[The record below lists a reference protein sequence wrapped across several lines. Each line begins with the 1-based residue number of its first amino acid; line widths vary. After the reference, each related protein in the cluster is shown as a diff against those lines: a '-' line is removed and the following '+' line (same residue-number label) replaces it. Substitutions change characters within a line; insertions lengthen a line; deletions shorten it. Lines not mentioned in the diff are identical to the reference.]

1 MVWRLKKDSPAKTQ
15 RRKDAKKI
23 RVRLCAF
30 ASLRLCGKSCL
41 AIVMVLLIARPA
53 SAHEGPPFPLFVDQ
67 KVDRYV
73 VSLWSDPDVGDA
85 LFFVIISAPAK
96 LPPDLQVQIG
106 VQPASGRLPEAFYAG
121 TRESVSGQVQFRSLV
136 HFDAE
141 ELWRVRVRLQSSQGN
156 AETIATV
163 EATPPG
169 YGRWDLL
176 LYLFPFLAVGVLWA
190 VAMIRKTKRRT
201 GEKHA

>member
-1 MVWRLKKDSPAKTQ
+1 MKYFRPH
-15 RRKDAKKI
+15 
-23 RVRLCAF
+23 
-30 ASLRLCGKSCL
+30 
-41 AIVMVLLIARPA
+41 VLLAVVLLFAPIV

-67 KVDRYV
+67 KLDRYV
-73 VSLWSDPDVGDA
+73 VSLWTDPDVGDA
-85 LFFVIISAPAK
+85 LFFVIVSAPAE

-106 VQPASGRLPEAFYAG
+106 VQPASGRLPEAFYTG
-121 TRESVSGQVQFRSLV
+121 TRESVSGQVQYRALV

-141 ELWRVRVRLQSSQGN
+141 ELWRVRVRLQSSAGN

-176 LYLFPFLAVGVLWA
+176 LYLSPFLAVGVLWA
-190 VAMIRKTKRRT
+190 VAMIRKTKRR

>member
-1 MVWRLKKDSPAKTQ
+1 MSSVSYFRRHVLSPL
-15 RRKDAKKI
+15 I
-23 RVRLCAF
+23 
-30 ASLRLCGKSCL
+30 
-41 AIVMVLLIARPA
+41 VLLLAQTAI
-53 SAHEGPPFPLFVDQ
+53 AHEGPPFPLFVDQ
-67 KVDRYV
+67 KLDRYV

-85 LFFVIISAPAK
+85 LFFVIVNSPSG

-106 VQPASGRLPEAFYAG
+106 VQPASGRLPEAFYTG
-121 TRESVSGQVQFRSLV
+121 ERESVSGQVQYRALV

-141 ELWRVRVRLQSSQGN
+141 ELWRVRVRLQSSQGS
-156 AETIATV
+156 AETTTTV

-176 LYLFPFLAVGVLWA
+176 VYLLPFLAVGVLWA

-201 GEKHA
+201 GDKHA

>member
-1 MVWRLKKDSPAKTQ
+1 MNNCRGGPPWPPVVSNLYGTGGYGGPPLQLYAQ
-15 RRKDAKKI
+15 ALI
-23 RVRLCAF
+23 
-30 ASLRLCGKSCL
+30 
-41 AIVMVLLIARPA
+41 IVLLVAITT

-73 VSLWSDPDVGDA
+73 VSLWTDPDVGDA
-85 LFFVIISAPAK
+85 LFFVIVNDQP
-96 LPPDLQVQIG
+96 PPDLQVQIG

-121 TRESVSGQVQFRSLV
+121 TRENVSGQVQYRALV

-141 ELWRVRVRLQSSQGN
+141 ELWRVRVRLQSSAGN

-176 LYLFPFLAVGVLWA
+176 VYLLPFLAVGVLWA
-190 VAMIRKTKRRT
+190 IAMIRKTKRRT

>member
-1 MVWRLKKDSPAKTQ
+1 MSSGSHL
-15 RRKDAKKI
+15 RRHVLPLVI
-23 RVRLCAF
+23 IL
-30 ASLRLCGKSCL
+30 LL
-41 AIVMVLLIARPA
+41 AQTAI
-53 SAHEGPPFPLFVDQ
+53 AHEGPPFPLFVDQ
-67 KVDRYV
+67 KLDRYV

-85 LFFVIISAPAK
+85 LFFVIVNTQSA

-106 VQPASGRLPEAFYAG
+106 VQPASGRLPEAFYNG
-121 TRESVSGQVQFRSLV
+121 ERESVSGQVQFRALV

-141 ELWRVRVRLQSSQGN
+141 ELWRVRVRLQSSQGT
-156 AETIATV
+156 AETITTV

-176 LYLFPFLAVGVLWA
+176 VYLLPFLAVGVLWA

-201 GEKHA
+201 GDKHA